1 MVSLTGNVLFTEKVK
16 ELIPNESDR
25 EQIFESLRTYQS
37 SQELHD
43 LLTELRRL
51 LNEPSKLELY
61 EHIRPLVMPKHQLEY
76 SQKTPQTPGIKLRVI
91 RLKRQAGETLG
102 FAVRG
107 GFEHGVGVFVS
118 HVDPTSQASKRGLK
132 AGDEIVR
139 VNGYTIAEAIHEDV
153 LNLIKSR
160 EEIVLKVTH
169 IGMLPVKNSP
179 KESVFWNYVES
190 LDSSKALQEI
200 LDKDEPL
207 QKRGLLGTELKIFI
221 NTTGVSSIGC
231 GIVSGP
237 SHFPGIFVEKVRPG
251 GLAEEVN
258 LEVGDQIVEVNGTSF
273 LGITHKEAVVT
284 LKSSTQL
291 NMVIKKKVGL
301 PLFQHGR
308 QRQRK
313 PEPAA
318 SFKPTIVSEEPIAT
332 PAPDS
337 RTSFRTIQETNQVV
351 SSSTPEPPDI
361 PSLDQEELIQ
371 QHLKSNRPKFMTT
384 VMVETPHQQ
393 PPQEEPHLPPPPPPE
408 ELEAMTSFSAW
419 SSESD
424 AVADTEAPNQVETPT
439 EDWHEEMTFSRQP
452 VQLGGK
458 AAILAA
464 RQAKNMGPTLLGP
477 SNMATFTNMEDIQ
490 NPYSLFPPEV
500 SDGKDLSVITIGV
513 GESESL
519 GIGVEGGIGTPL
531 ADKILVADIYG
542 AAERQGGI
550 EKGDQLLMVSG
561 RSFLDLTSAQ
571 ALNIL
576 REAEANNMGSVKVIV
591 AKGGLLNDED
601 AVTYF

>member
-1 MVSLTGNVLFTEKVK
+1 MVSLTGNAFFTEKVK
-16 ELIPNESDR
+16 ELILNENER

-91 RLKRQAGETLG
+91 RLKRQAGESLG

-107 GFEHGVGVFVS
+107 GFEHGIGVFVS
-118 HVDPTSQASKRGLK
+118 HVDATSQASKRGLK
-132 AGDEIVR
+132 VGDEIVR

-153 LNLIKSR
+153 LNLIKSH

-169 IGMLPVKNSP
+169 IGMLPVKNNP
-179 KESVFWNYVES
+179 KESVCWNYVET

-200 LDKDEPL
+200 LDKDSQME
-207 QKRGLLGTELKIFI
+207 KRGSSGPELKIFI

-237 SHFPGIFVEKVRPG
+237 SHFPGIFVEKVRSG

-291 NMVIKKKVGL
+291 NMIIKKKVGL

-308 QRQRK
+308 QRHRK

-318 SFKPTIVSEEPIAT
+318 SFKPTIVSEEPT
-332 PAPDS
+332 PAPHS
-337 RTSFRTIQETNQVV
+337 RTSFRTLQETNQVV
-351 SSSTPEPPDI
+351 SSSTHHAYEPDVP
-361 PSLDQEELIQ
+361 PLDQEELIQ
-371 QHLKSNRPKFMTT
+371 QHLNSNRPKFMST
-384 VMVETPHQQ
+384 VMVESPRPQ
-393 PPQEEPHLPPPPPPE
+393 PPLKEAPLPPPPPPE
-408 ELEAMTSFSAW
+408 ELEATTSFSAW
-419 SSESD
+419 SRQSE
-424 AVADTEAPNQVETPT
+424 AVDHTANQSEAPA
-439 EDWHEEMTFSRQP
+439 EDWHEEMKFSHQP

-464 RQAKNMGPTLLGP
+464 RQARNMGPTLLGP
-477 SNMATFTNMEDIQ
+477 SSMAAFTNMEDIED
-490 NPYSLFPPEV
+490 PYSLFPPEV
-500 SDGKDLSVITIGV
+500 SDGKDLSVITIAV
-513 GESESL
+513 GENESL

-542 AAERQGGI
+542 AAERQGEI

-576 REAEANNMGSVKVIV
+576 REAETNNMGSVKVIV